1 MDLPQYAFIDI
12 LISLVLAFIM
22 FGVGLSLTSTSFKN
36 VFYYPKAL
44 VTGLSSQIIILP
56 IIAFTIS
63 YFSNL
68 PLPFKVGLII
78 LSTCPGGTVSGF
90 ITYFFKGNAALSI
103 TFTSINS
110 VITLF
115 TIPFIVN
122 LSLVFYYGK
131 GTEIQLSYI
140 ETIIQI
146 FSVTIL
152 PAILGVFVRS
162 YYPAFAIKTQ
172 RPLKLILL
180 VALGIVFVIKF
191 FAAENSGGSGVT
203 LKEILIIL
211 PFALLQNALSMLWG
225 YRFGKMN
232 HLGERNSYTIGIEA
246 AVQNTTLAFLVAGT
260 LLHNQDMVKPSL
272 IYALFSFWTAITYTF
287 VIKKTLKLR
296 LFDEFKS

>member
-1 MDLPQYAFIDI
+1 MELPHYAFIDI

-36 VFYYPKAL
+36 VFFYPKSL
-44 VTGLSSQIIILP
+44 IIGLSSQIVVLP
-56 IIAFTIS
+56 VISFTIT

-68 PLPFKVGLII
+68 PLPFRVGLII
-78 LSTCPGGTVSGF
+78 LSSCPGGTVSGF
-90 ITYFFKGNAALSI
+90 LTYFFKGNAALSI

-110 VITLF
+110 FITLV

-122 LSLVFYYGK
+122 LSLVYYYGQ
-131 GTEIQLSYI
+131 GTEIRLSYI

-146 FSVTIL
+146 FTVTII
-152 PAILGVFVRS
+152 PALIGVYVR
-162 YYPAFAIKTQ
+162 ARFAQFAINAQ
-172 RPLKLILL
+172 RPLKIVLL
-180 VALGIVFVIKF
+180 LALGVVFLIKF

-203 LKEILIIL
+203 VSEVWTIL
-211 PFALLQNALSMLWG
+211 PWALLLNALSMLWG
-225 YRFGKMN
+225 YRFGRITN
-232 HLGERNSYTIGIEA
+232 LGVRNSYTIGIEA

-287 VIKKTLKLR
+287 IIKKTNKLR
-296 LFDEFKS
+296 LFEDFRS